1 MNFKFL
7 DKYLI
12 LESISI
18 VIIFLLG
25 LLAPII
31 TPKDPL
37 KTGYHLGLSSP
48 SIEFPLGTDQLGRDV
63 LSWVI
68 HGIRAA
74 FIVGIISFVITFL
87 IALLGMFSG
96 YYGGRIDQLMV
107 VAMDIMMSVPRF
119 VLVVILCLLFG
130 GNIINISVIIG
141 IVSWPTLARIMRE
154 ETLSFKEREFILSA
168 KVIGCSSI
176 DIMFKEIFPNI
187 VPSLIPSAVL
197 QFSHAIIDEVGVSF
211 LGLGDPNIASWGRL
225 IAIGRTA
232 IFAGGWW
239 VLLFPILLC
248 SVTLICLNML
258 ADKLNDL
265 LNPRHEIK

>member
-1 MNFKFL
+1 MKFNTL

-12 LESISI
+12 LETTFVILIIS
-18 VIIFLLG
+18 LG

-31 TPKDPL
+31 VSKDPL
-37 KTGYHLGLSSP
+37 KTGYHLGLSPP

-63 LSWVI
+63 LSWVTY
-68 HGIRAA
+68 GIRTA
-74 FIVGIISFVITFL
+74 FIVGTISFIITFL
-87 IALLGMFSG
+87 IALSGMFSG
-96 YYGGRIDQLMV
+96 YFGGKVDQFMV
-107 VAMDIMMSVPRF
+107 VLMDIMMAVPRF
-119 VLVVILCLLFG
+119 VLIVVLCLLFG

-168 KVIGCSSI
+168 KVIGCHPL
-176 DIMFKEIFPNI
+176 DIMFREIFPNI
-187 VPSLIPSAVL
+187 IPSLIPSAVL

-248 SVTLICLNML
+248 SITLICLNML
-258 ADKLNDL
+258 ADKLNDV
-265 LNPRHEIK
+265 LNPKSWR